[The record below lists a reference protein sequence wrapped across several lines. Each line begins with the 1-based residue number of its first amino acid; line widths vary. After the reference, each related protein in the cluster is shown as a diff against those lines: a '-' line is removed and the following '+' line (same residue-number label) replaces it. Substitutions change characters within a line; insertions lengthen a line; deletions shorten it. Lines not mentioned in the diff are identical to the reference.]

1 MVKLHRFFFYLLI
14 IFLPTQLGLHLWPQ
28 WASILG
34 RRVDY
39 LSPTVYFTDI
49 LIFLTLGS
57 WITSS
62 SFWLVQNLKRMLD
75 KTSMTKQSLPTIY
88 KLFFVIGLLVF
99 GNILVATNKSIALFH
114 WLKFLEFVLLGYYII
129 RTKPSLS
136 LIMCLLSLAV
146 FYSSLIAIVQFFLQ
160 HAIGGPLW
168 FLGER
173 TFTNQ
178 TPGIA
183 QINWCFPTLSQ
194 CRLLLRPYAT
204 FPHPN
209 VLGGYIAVTLPLAIY
224 QLSNLPIIQFTNKKI
239 TRLFFSITILLGI
252 IALALTFSRSAWIVG
267 LLGIGWALFKFKSK
281 NFILFLLIVF
291 LLGVILVK
299 NFDPMSESV
308 VVRQQ
313 LNSAAITM
321 WQHSPL
327 FGVGLGNFLVEL
339 PKNLPSRTIYFL
351 QPVHNIYLL
360 ILAETGLVGLVAFF
374 FLLWHVFR
382 RVHWTFGI
390 GHWAFFSLLLLGL
403 VDHYLLTL
411 QQGQLLFTLFL
422 SLSLLRKFDPAR
434 RD

>member
-1 MVKLHRFFFYLLI
+1 MGKLHRFFFYLTILL
-14 IFLPTQLGLHLWPQ
+14 LPTQLGLHMWPQ
-28 WASILG
+28 WASVLG
-34 RRVDY
+34 RRIDY
-39 LSPTVYFTDI
+39 LSPTVYATDV
-49 LIFLTLGS
+49 LIFLTLAS
-57 WITSS
+57 WIFKKKFSINVQLLKKVLIL
-62 SFWLVQNLKRMLD
+62 FLIILVNTM
-75 KTSMTKQSLPTIY
+75 
-88 KLFFVIGLLVF
+88 
-99 GNILVATNKSIALFH
+99 VATNKSVTLFH
-114 WLKFLEFVLLGYYII
+114 WLKVLEFALLGYYII
-129 RTKPSLS
+129 STKPKLS
-136 LIMCLLSLAV
+136 LVTSLLAIAV
-146 FYSSLIAIVQFFLQ
+146 CYSSAIAIVQFFLQ

-178 TPGIA
+178 SPGIA
-183 QINWCFPTLSQ
+183 QINWCFPNFSQ

-209 VLGGYIAVTLPLAIY
+209 VLGGFLAITLPLVIN
-224 QLSNLPIIQFTNKKI
+224 QLTNKKI
-239 TRLFFSITILLGI
+239 TQLFFLITILLGI

-281 NFILFLLIVF
+281 IFIFFLLIVF

-360 ILAETGLVGLVAFF
+360 LLSETGIVGLGS
-374 FLLWHVFR
+374 FLLLLWYIFQRIRNSKLKAPIV
-382 RVHWTFGI
+382 
-390 GHWAFFSLLLLGL
+390 ALLLLGL
-403 VDHYLLTL
+403 IDHYPLTL

-422 SLSLLRKFDPAR
+422 SLSLLKKLDPAG